1 MGNGRRWIP
10 CRARIYSAPQGSS
23 YSSICIS
30 TKLSRPLPMKSSHTV
45 WRASDL
51 EIGKAMDTLQD
62 AHIFRSS
69 GFELLEHLHFDKVEP
84 PTADEVVAHSLARVR
99 SCARRHFAAN
109 VVDLGAAGNKPAVVS
124 RRER

>member
-1 MGNGRRWIP
+1 
-10 CRARIYSAPQGSS
+10 
-23 YSSICIS
+23 
-30 TKLSRPLPMKSSHTV
+30 
-45 WRASDL
+45 
-51 EIGKAMDTLQD
+51 MDTLQD

-84 PTADEVVAHSLARVR
+84 PTADEVVEHSLARVR